1 MQLIIAKNI
10 KWIYLLSFVFIL
22 ANAIGIY
29 NEFYYLNLIP
39 AALLI
44 IMLALFSLDK
54 LILLVVFLTPLAINL
69 QHLEGGL
76 GLSLPTE
83 PIIFGIM
90 VIFILKQLHQSTFD
104 REVMRHPITVSII
117 IYLTWIFITSI
128 TSEIPIVSFKFL
140 ISRLWYILVF
150 YFLGIQLFK
159 DYSNIKKFIW
169 LYISAFVL
177 VIFYTIYNH
186 SLYGF
191 EREPANWVMSP
202 FYNDHTVY
210 GAMLAMFFPAI
221 LFFTVNKKYSAIT
234 KFMATLTLVIFAV
247 ALGLSYTRAAWLSL
261 AVAGVVYIVL
271 LLRVKFNFIIFIAAC
286 LAVAALAF
294 QTEIKLSLEKNRQ
307 DASKD
312 FDKNIQSIS
321 NISTDASNLERL
333 NRWSSALRMFEVRPV
348 FGWGPGTYA
357 FVYAPFQ
364 QARDKTI
371 ISTNLGNGGNAHSE
385 YLGPLSESGV
395 LGLITFVVI
404 VVCVLSAG
412 FRLYYSIKE
421 NEMKKLVLV
430 LLLGF
435 VTYIVHGLI
444 NDFLDTDK
452 ASVPFWGF
460 IAMLVAIDVYHRKSR
475 DINEDPVQDK
485 PQINK
490 KEKKLV
496 DLYTK

>member
-1 MQLIIAKNI
+1 MSQIKNI
-10 KWIYLLSFVFIL
+10 KWIYTIIFAFIL
-22 ANAIGIY
+22 LNAICIY
-29 NEFYYLNLIP
+29 HEFYYLNLIP
-39 AALLI
+39 AVLLV

-90 VIFILKQLHQSTFD
+90 LIFLLKQLHQSTIE
-104 REVMRHPITVSII
+104 RSVMKHPITISII
-117 IYLTWIFITSI
+117 IYLIWIFVTSI
-128 TSEIPIVSFKFL
+128 TSELPIVSFKFL

-159 DYSNIKKFIW
+159 DYANIKRFIW
-169 LYISAFVL
+169 LYISSFIL
-177 VIFYTIYNH
+177 VIFYTIYCH
-186 SLYGF
+186 SLVGF
-191 EREPANWVMSP
+191 EEAPANYVMSP
-202 FYNDHTVY
+202 FYNDHTIY
-210 GAMLAMFFPAI
+210 GAMLAMFFPAL
-221 LFFTVNKKYSAIT
+221 LFFTVNKKYSVTKKFVAIL
-234 KFMATLTLVIFAV
+234 FLGIFIV
-247 ALGLSYTRAAWLSL
+247 ALILSYTRGAWLSL
-261 AVAGVVYIVL
+261 GVALVVYIIL
-271 LLRVKFNFIIFIAAC
+271 LLRIKFNFLVFIGVC
-286 LAVAALAF
+286 LSILALMY

-307 DASKD
+307 DASQD
-312 FDKNIQSIS
+312 FDKHLQSIS

-333 NRWSSALRMFEVRPV
+333 NRWAAAFRMFEVRPV

-364 QARDKTI
+364 QAQEKTI

-395 LGLITFVVI
+395 LGIVTFLAIVI
-404 VVCVLSAG
+404 CVLAAG
-412 FRLYYSIKE
+412 FRLYYTIKD
-421 NEMKKLVLV
+421 NEMRKLVLV

-435 VTYIVHGLI
+435 VTYIVHGGI

-460 IAMLVAIDVYHRKSR
+460 IAMLVAIDIYHRKALEK
-475 DINEDPVQDK
+475 INVVK
-485 PQINK
+485 PQPA
-490 KEKKLV
+490 ESLM
-496 DLYTK
+496 DLHTK

>member
-1 MQLIIAKNI
+1 MTITKNI
-10 KWIYLLSFVFIL
+10 KWVYILTFLFIL
-22 ANAIGIY
+22 ANAVCMY
-29 NEFYYLNLIP
+29 KEFYYLNLIP
-39 AALLI
+39 AALLVI
-44 IMLALFSLDK
+44 LLALFSLDK
-54 LILLVVFLTPLAINL
+54 LILFVVFLTPFAINL

-104 REVMRHPITVSII
+104 KEVMKHPITISII
-117 IYLTWIFITSI
+117 VYLTWIFITSI
-128 TSEIPIVSFKFL
+128 TSELPFVSFKFL
-140 ISRLWYILVF
+140 VSRLWYILVF

-159 DYSNIKKFIW
+159 EYSNIKKFIW
-169 LYISAFVL
+169 LYISAFVF
-177 VIFYTIYNH
+177 VIFYTLYNH

-191 EREPANWVMSP
+191 EKAPANYVMSP

-210 GAMLAMFFPAI
+210 GAMLAMFFPAL
-221 LFFTVNKKYSAIT
+221 LFFTVNRKYSAIV
-234 KFMATLTLVIFAV
+234 KFMATLVLIIFTIALV
-247 ALGLSYTRAAWLSL
+247 LSYTRAAWLSL
-261 AVAGVVYIVL
+261 AVAAVVYVIL
-271 LLRVKFNFIIFIAAC
+271 LLRVKFNFILLVAVC
-286 LAVAALAF
+286 LGIVALAF

-307 DASKD
+307 DASQD

-333 NRWSSALRMFEVRPV
+333 NRWAAAFRMFEARPV

-357 FVYAPFQ
+357 LVYAPFQ
-364 QARDKTI
+364 QAQEKTI

-395 LGLITFVVI
+395 LGIVTFVAIVI
-404 VVCVLSAG
+404 CVLSAG
-412 FRLYYSIKE
+412 FRLYYTIHE
-421 NEMKKLVLV
+421 NEMRKLVLV

-435 VTYIVHGLI
+435 VTYIIHGGI

-460 IAMLVAIDVYHRKSR
+460 IAMLVTIDVYHRKS
-475 DINEDPVQDK
+475 IGKMKTIEDNPTLEVASK
-485 PQINK
+485 SMN
-490 KEKKLV
+490 
-496 DLYTK
+496 LYAE

>member
-1 MQLIIAKNI
+1 MNLSKNI
-10 KWIYLLSFVFIL
+10 KWIYIVTFVFIV
-22 ANAIGIY
+22 ANAVCMFK
-29 NEFYYLNLIP
+29 EFYYLNLIP

-44 IMLALFSLDK
+44 ILLALFSLDR

-90 VIFILKQLHQSTFD
+90 IIFILKQLHQSTFD
-104 REVMRHPITVSII
+104 KEVMKHPITISII
-117 IYLTWIFITSI
+117 IYLTWIFVTSI
-128 TSEIPIVSFKFL
+128 TSELPVVSFKFL
-140 ISRLWYILVF
+140 VSRLWYILVF

-159 DYSNIKKFIW
+159 EYSNIKKFIW

-191 EREPANWVMSP
+191 EKEPANYVMSP

-210 GAMLAMFFPAI
+210 GAMLAMFFPAL
-221 LFFTVNKKYSAIT
+221 LFFTMNKKYSAII
-234 KFMATLTLVIFAV
+234 KFMATLVLAIFIV
-247 ALGLSYTRAAWLSL
+247 ALVLSYTRAAWLSL
-261 AVAGVVYIVL
+261 AVAVIVYFVL
-271 LLRVKFNFIIFIAAC
+271 LLRIKFNFIMLVAVC
-286 LAVAALAF
+286 LAVVALAF

-307 DASKD
+307 DASQD

-333 NRWSSALRMFEVRPV
+333 NRWAAALRMFEARPV

-357 FVYAPFQ
+357 LLYAPFQ
-364 QARDKTI
+364 QAQEKTI

-385 YLGPLSESGV
+385 YLGPLSEAGI
-395 LGLITFVVI
+395 LGIITFIAIVI
-404 VVCVLSAG
+404 CVLSAG
-412 FRLYYSIKE
+412 FRLYYTIHE

-435 VTYIVHGLI
+435 VTYIVHGGI

-460 IAMLVAIDVYHRKSR
+460 IAMLVAIDVYHRKSAQR
-475 DINEDPVQDK
+475 AEMVNNDPISAKTD
-485 PQINK
+485 
-490 KEKKLV
+490 LV
-496 DLYTK
+496 DLHTK

>member
-1 MQLIIAKNI
+1 MQQTKNI
-10 KWIYLLSFVFIL
+10 TWIYILSFAFII
-22 ANAIGIY
+22 ANAICIY
-29 NEFYYLNLIP
+29 KEFYYLNLVP
-39 AALLI
+39 AALLVI
-44 IMLALFSLDK
+44 LLALFSLDK

-90 VIFILKQLHQSTFD
+90 IIFILKQLHHSTFD
-104 REVMRHPITVSII
+104 RQVVKHPITISII
-117 IYLTWIFITSI
+117 VYLTWIFITSI
-128 TSEIPIVSFKFL
+128 TSEMPVVSFKFL

-169 LYISAFVL
+169 LYISAFIL

-191 EREPANWVMSP
+191 EEAPANYVMSP

-210 GAMLAMFFPAI
+210 GAMLAMFFPAL
-221 LFFTVNKKYSAIT
+221 LFFTVNRKYSAIIR
-234 KFMATLTLVIFAV
+234 FMATLLLGIFIL
-247 ALGLSYTRAAWLSL
+247 ALILSYTRGAWLSL
-261 AVAGVVYIVL
+261 VVAFIVYVVL
-271 LLRVKFNFIIFIAAC
+271 LLRVKFNFILFIAVC
-286 LAVAALAF
+286 LSITAMAF

-307 DASKD
+307 DASQD
-312 FDKNIQSIS
+312 FDKHIQSIS

-333 NRWSSALRMFEVRPV
+333 NRWSAALRMFEARPV

-364 QARDKTI
+364 QAQEKTI
-371 ISTNLGNGGNAHSE
+371 ISTNLGNAGNAHSE

-395 LGLITFVVI
+395 LGIVTFIAIVI
-404 VVCVLSAG
+404 CVLSAG
-412 FRLYYSIKE
+412 FRLYYTIE
-421 NEMKKLVLV
+421 DREMKKMVLV

-435 VTYIVHGLI
+435 VTYIVHGVI

-460 IAMLVAIDVYHRKSR
+460 IAMLVAIDVYHRKA
-475 DINEDPVQDK
+475 INTNQAVVNPGTAS
-485 PQINK
+485 K
-490 KEKKLV
+490 KDLV
-496 DLYTK
+496 NLNAK

>member
-1 MQLIIAKNI
+1 MPLAKNT
-10 KWIYLLSFVFIL
+10 KWIFLLSFVFIL
-22 ANAIGIY
+22 ANGICMY
-29 NEFYYLNLIP
+29 HEFYYLNLVP
-39 AALLI
+39 AVLLVLL
-44 IMLALFSLDK
+44 LALFSLDK

-90 VIFILKQLHQSTFD
+90 IIFILKQLHQSTFD
-104 REVMRHPITVSII
+104 KTVMSHPITISII
-117 IYLTWIFITSI
+117 VYLTWIFITSI
-128 TSEIPIVSFKFL
+128 TSEIPIVSLKFL

-159 DYSNIKKFIW
+159 EYSNIKKFIW
-169 LYISAFVL
+169 LYVASFIM
-177 VIFYTIYNH
+177 VIFYTIYSH

-191 EREPANWVMSP
+191 EKAPANYVMSP
-202 FYNDHTVY
+202 FYNDHTIY
-210 GAMLAMFFPAI
+210 GAMLAMFFPAV
-221 LFFTVNKKYSAIT
+221 LFFTVNKKYSAII
-234 KFMATLTLVIFAV
+234 KFMATIVLAIFIV
-247 ALGLSYTRAAWLSL
+247 ALVLSYTRAAWLSM
-261 AVAGVVYIVL
+261 AVAAVVYVIL
-271 LLRVKFNFIIFIAAC
+271 LLRIKFNVILFIATC
-286 LAVAALAF
+286 LAIAALAF

-333 NRWSSALRMFEVRPV
+333 NRWAAAFRMFEERPV
-348 FGWGPGTYA
+348 FGWGPGTYT

-364 QARDKTI
+364 QAQDKTI
-371 ISTNLGNGGNAHSE
+371 ISTNMGNGGNAHSE

-395 LGLITFVVI
+395 LGIVTFVAIVI
-404 VVCVLSAG
+404 CVLSAG
-412 FRLYYSIKE
+412 FRLYYTI
-421 NEMKKLVLV
+421 NETEMRRLVLV

-435 VTYIVHGLI
+435 VTYIVHGGI

-460 IAMLVAIDVYHRKSR
+460 IAMLVAIDVYHRKAVGQVQ
-475 DINEDPVQDK
+475 EPVNS
-485 PQINK
+485 PATST
-490 KEKKLV
+490 EKLV
-496 DLYTK
+496 DLHTK

>member
-1 MQLIIAKNI
+1 MSLTKNT
-10 KWIYLLSFVFIL
+10 KWIYLLSLVFII
-22 ANAIGIY
+22 ANGICMY
-29 NEFYYLNLIP
+29 HEFYYLNLVP
-39 AALLI
+39 AALLVI
-44 IMLALFSLDK
+44 LLALFSLDK
-54 LILLVVFLTPLAINL
+54 LMLLVVFLTPLAINL

-90 VIFILKQLHQSTFD
+90 IIFILKQLHQSTFD
-104 REVMRHPITVSII
+104 KNVMSHPITISII
-117 IYLTWIFITSI
+117 VYLTWIFITTI
-128 TSEIPIVSFKFL
+128 TSELPVVSLKFL

-169 LYISAFVL
+169 LYVTAFIL

-191 EREPANWVMSP
+191 EKAPANYVMSP
-202 FYNDHTVY
+202 FYNDHTIY
-210 GAMLAMFFPAI
+210 GAMLAMFFPAV
-221 LFFTVNKKYSAIT
+221 LFFTVNKKYSAII
-234 KFMATLTLVIFAV
+234 KFMATIVLGIFVV
-247 ALGLSYTRAAWLSL
+247 ALILSYTRAAWLSM
-261 AVAGVVYIVL
+261 AVAAVVYVVL
-271 LLRVKFNFIIFIAAC
+271 LLRIRFNFILFVATC
-286 LAVAALAF
+286 LAIVALAF

-333 NRWSSALRMFEVRPV
+333 NRWAAAFRMFEARPV
-348 FGWGPGTYA
+348 FGWGPGTYT

-364 QARDKTI
+364 QAQDKTI

-385 YLGPLSESGV
+385 YLGPLSEAGV
-395 LGLITFVVI
+395 LGIVTFVAIVI
-404 VVCVLSAG
+404 CVLSAG
-412 FRLYYSIKE
+412 FRLYYTISE
-421 NEMKKLVLV
+421 TEMRRLVLV

-435 VTYIVHGLI
+435 VTYIVHGGI

-460 IAMLVAIDVYHRKSR
+460 IAMLVAIDVYHRKSVEKPETK
-475 DINEDPVQDK
+475 IEDPVAS
-485 PQINK
+485 
-490 KEKKLV
+490 EKKLV
-496 DLYTK
+496 DLYAE

>member
-1 MQLIIAKNI
+1 MNLSKNI
-10 KWIYLLSFVFIL
+10 KWIYILTFVFIV
-22 ANAIGIY
+22 ANAVCMFK
-29 NEFYYLNLIP
+29 EFYYLNLIP

-44 IMLALFSLDK
+44 ILLALFSLDR

-90 VIFILKQLHQSTFD
+90 IIFILKQLHQSTFD
-104 REVMRHPITVSII
+104 KEVIKHPITISII
-117 IYLTWIFITSI
+117 IYLTWKFVTSI
-128 TSEIPIVSFKFL
+128 TSELPVVSFKFL

-159 DYSNIKKFIW
+159 EYSNIKKFIW

-191 EREPANWVMSP
+191 EKEPANYVMSP

-210 GAMLAMFFPAI
+210 GAMLAMFFPAL
-221 LFFTVNKKYSAIT
+221 LFFTMNKKYSAII
-234 KFMATLTLVIFAV
+234 KFMATLVFAIFIV
-247 ALGLSYTRAAWLSL
+247 ALVLSYTRAAWLSL
-261 AVAGVVYIVL
+261 AVAVIVYFVL
-271 LLRVKFNFIIFIAAC
+271 LLRVKFNFIMLAAVC
-286 LAVAALAF
+286 LAVVALAF

-307 DASKD
+307 DASQD

-333 NRWSSALRMFEVRPV
+333 NRWAAALRMFEARPV

-357 FVYAPFQ
+357 LLYAPFQ
-364 QARDKTI
+364 QAQEKTI

-385 YLGPLSESGV
+385 YLGPLSEAGI
-395 LGLITFVVI
+395 LGIITFIAIVI
-404 VVCVLSAG
+404 CVLSAG
-412 FRLYYSIKE
+412 FRLYYTIHE

-435 VTYIVHGLI
+435 VTYIVHGGI

-460 IAMLVAIDVYHRKSR
+460 IAMLVAIDVYHRKSAQQAEMV
-475 DINEDPVQDK
+475 NNDPISAK
-485 PQINK
+485 TG
-490 KEKKLV
+490 LV
-496 DLYTK
+496 DLHTK

>member
-1 MQLIIAKNI
+1 MPLAKNT
-10 KWIYLLSFVFIL
+10 KWIYLLSFVFII
-22 ANAIGIY
+22 ANGICMY
-29 NEFYYLNLIP
+29 NEFYYLNLVP
-39 AALLI
+39 AALLVI
-44 IMLALFSLDK
+44 LLALFSLDK
-54 LILLVVFLTPLAINL
+54 LMLLVVFLTPLAINL

-90 VIFILKQLHQSTFD
+90 IIFILKQLHQSTFD
-104 REVMRHPITVSII
+104 KTVMSHPITISII
-117 IYLTWIFITSI
+117 VYLTWIFITSI
-128 TSEIPIVSFKFL
+128 TSELPVVSMKFL

-159 DYSNIKKFIW
+159 EYSNIKKFIW
-169 LYISAFVL
+169 LYVSSFIL

-191 EREPANWVMSP
+191 EKAPANYVMSP
-202 FYNDHTVY
+202 FYNDHTIY
-210 GAMLAMFFPAI
+210 GAMLAMFFPAV
-221 LFFTVNKKYSAIT
+221 LFFTVNKKYSAII
-234 KFMATLTLVIFAV
+234 KFMATLVLAIFIV
-247 ALGLSYTRAAWLSL
+247 ALVLSYTRAAWLSM
-261 AVAGVVYIVL
+261 AVAAIVYVVL
-271 LLRVKFNFIIFIAAC
+271 LLRIKFNFILFLAAC
-286 LAVAALAF
+286 LGIAALMF

-333 NRWSSALRMFEVRPV
+333 NRWAAAFRMFESRPI
-348 FGWGPGTYA
+348 FGWGPGTYT

-364 QARDKTI
+364 QAQDKTI
-371 ISTNLGNGGNAHSE
+371 ISTNMGNGGNAHSE

-395 LGLITFVVI
+395 LGIVTFVAIVI
-404 VVCVLSAG
+404 CVLSAG
-412 FRLYYSIKE
+412 FRLYYTVTE

-435 VTYIVHGLI
+435 VTYIVHGGI

-460 IAMLVAIDVYHRKSR
+460 IAMFVAIDVYHRKAVEKIAPEA
-475 DINEDPVQDK
+475 DTPVG
-485 PQINK
+485 
-490 KEKKLV
+490 EKKLV